1 MNIINE
7 IFTSEINEVPGTDL
21 MEVIDNKLND
31 YFNRL
36 LLNIINYFLN
46 KNILIPILNEQN
58 LDKFLNYSYF
68 EDLINSEFDK

>member
-7 IFTSEINEVPGTDL
+7 IFTSEINEVPGTDF

-46 KNILIPILNEQN
+46 KNISRSTSTVSATICTISNTGTR
-58 LDKFLNYSYF
+58 SRT
-68 EDLINSEFDK
+68 